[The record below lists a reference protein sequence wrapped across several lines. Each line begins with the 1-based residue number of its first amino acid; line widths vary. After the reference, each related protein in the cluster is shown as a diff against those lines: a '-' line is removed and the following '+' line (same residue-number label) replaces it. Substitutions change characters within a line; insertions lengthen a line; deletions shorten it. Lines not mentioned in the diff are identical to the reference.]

1 MGAVRLSLAAG
12 GSQHAGGAVPAQA
25 KVVVAVG
32 CRKATGAGAR
42 GRGQAGFA
50 RKAASSETSSECVP
64 ALQPHPSPLCHNTLR
79 GGATPRLSAAPRA
92 ALSRTRASARASRRV
107 HLLGIHIHAHTLLLH
122 PHVAPSLLSSSRPGC
137 GAAKG
142 DEAGGGMRGRGQ
154 APGQGAGAR
163 RGAGHAQSLGFSASS
178 SWCAWYTYLKP
189 WPAERSGISRVNMA
203 KPNRQPTNLEI

>member
-92 ALSRTRASARASRRV
+92 QPHPRLGACISARASPRHTYTCTHPPPPPARRP
-107 HLLGIHIHAHTLLLH
+107 LA
-122 PHVAPSLLSSSRPGC
+122 SLLVAAGLPGRR
-137 GAAKG
+137 KVTRR
-142 DEAGGGMRGRGQ
+142 EAGGVGAGRRRGR
-154 APGQGAGAR
+154 APGRAGERDTHSPLGSARRPPGAR
-163 RGAGHAQSLGFSASS
+163 GTR
-178 SWCAWYTYLKP
+178 T
-189 WPAERSGISRVNMA
+189 
-203 KPNRQPTNLEI
+203 